1 MAIGV
6 LLQPY
11 VLENTI
17 NQPSYTH
24 RVDHFCTVF
33 MYFRHGTAQ
42 MQAVN
47 VKGPFRATRINVPI
61 WVWNL
66 LDVKETLKEEQD
78 KIKFCDFLR

>member
-11 VLENTI
+11 ILENTI
-17 NQPSYTH
+17 NQLSYTN

-33 MYFRHGTAQ
+33 MYFRHSTAQ

-47 VKGPFRATRINVPI
+47 VKGPCRATRINVPI

-66 LDVKETLKEEQD
+66 QDVKETLKEEQD
-78 KIKFCDFLR
+78 KISFAIF